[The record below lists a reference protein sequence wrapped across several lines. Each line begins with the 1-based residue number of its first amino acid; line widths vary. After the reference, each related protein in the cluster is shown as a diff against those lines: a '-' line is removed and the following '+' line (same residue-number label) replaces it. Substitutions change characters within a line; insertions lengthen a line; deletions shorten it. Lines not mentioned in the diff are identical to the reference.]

1 VSSYAPL
8 QGKIENH
15 KPALELGS
23 FRRNPPHFSKS
34 PASPPIPHFGQRAN
48 QLIILMVIHPITSLD
63 DRRLDPYRHL
73 RTSNLTRFSGRFIAE
88 SKPLVRRLLASA
100 VEVESVLVDEKYLDE
115 AAEWIP
121 DSIQVY
127 AMASPDIATLI
138 GFQFHRGYLACGLRP
153 PEQTWNPRRCES
165 DWTGVLLVGVQD
177 PENMGSILRT
187 CAALGIQDIVIG
199 PECVDPFARRVL
211 RVSMGNAFKL
221 NLFGTNHAVQSI
233 AECHQQGIETLAACL
248 SDSSVEL
255 AEWKRRQP
263 TLIVLGNEAVGLP
276 HEVIDACRRSVR
288 IDMQLGTDSLNVS
301 VAAAIILHYVRR
313 LAIQ

>member
-1 VSSYAPL
+1 MGRWIQAGPRPRLSTLRPPHVRFLSSESAPF
-8 QGKIENH
+8 QRTGFS
-15 KPALELGS
+15 ELGTFPTLS
-23 FRRNPPHFSKS
+23 SS
-34 PASPPIPHFGQRAN
+34 Q
-48 QLIILMVIHPITSLD
+48 MVIHPIASLD

-100 VEVESVLVDEKYLDE
+100 VEVESVLVDVKYLDE

-121 DSIQVY
+121 DHIPVY
-127 AMASPDIATLI
+127 AIASPDIASLI
-138 GFQFHRGYLACGLRP
+138 GFQFHRGYLACGIRP
-153 PEQTWNPRRCES
+153 RERAWNPERCES
-165 DWTGVLLVGVQD
+165 KWSGVLLVGVQD

-221 NLFGTNHAVQSI
+221 NMFGTNNAAQAI
-233 AECHQQGIETLAACL
+233 AACHNHGIESLAACL

-255 AEWKRRQP
+255 AEWKRSQP
-263 TLIVLGNEAVGLP
+263 TLVVLGNEAVGLP
-276 HEVIDACRRSVR
+276 RDVIDACSRSVR

-301 VAAAIILHYVRR
+301 VAAALILHYVQR
-313 LAIQ
+313 LAGR